1 MKEFC
6 AFRPKAYVYLMDNG
20 GEKKKGNGAKK
31 GVIKRNIK
39 FEDYTDCLFN
49 NEAHENHNKDL
60 KAAITMYILQKLIR
74 LC

>member
-20 GEKKKGNGAKK
+20 DEKKKANGAKK
-31 GVIKRNIK
+31 GVIKCNIK

-49 NEAHENHNKDL
+49 NETH
-60 KAAITMYILQKLIR
+60 
-74 LC
+74 